1 MVLIFPPRQLSTF
14 NPSKELPC
22 GVEDALLLWLN
33 KVSQAVCTKQK
44 ETTDMLL
51 QEPDA
56 RQRRRNRLK
65 MMGVEEPLI
74 PVTEDLCCGTASGQC
89 LAALMVHYV
98 PQIARWSGEFG
109 FNPHTVVASSS
120 VYADG

>member
-1 MVLIFPPRQLSTF
+1 MIYTVQCKDMILIFPRQLSTF

-44 ETTDMLL
+44 GATDMLL

-74 PVTEDLCCGTASGQC
+74 PLTEDLCCGTASGQC
-89 LAALMVHYV
+89 LAALLVHYI
-98 PQIARWSGEFG
+98 PQITRWSGELTVKL
-109 FNPHTVVASSS
+109 HTAT
-120 VYADG
+120 

>member
-33 KVSQAVCTKQK
+33 KVSHAVCTKQK

-74 PVTEDLCCGTASGQC
+74 PPIEDLCCGTASGQC

-109 FNPHTVVASSS
+109 FNLHTVVASSS